1 MQSEERLEVCMR
13 RGLFAIL
20 AAGALLATAPA
31 AEAFDITPSTG
42 DLDVTRWEDQPPTTN
57 DTKDVLPEAT
67 LECGC
72 DISKATE
79 LYKDDGGSNDGTE
92 TIDED
97 YAGQVYLLVKD
108 GNHFPAWYL
117 FDLTGLGWNGTDTLD
132 LSGFWPDNGDIS
144 HVALYGGTVSTP
156 EPATLSLLAFG
167 LFGLGAVRR
176 KAVAVV

>member
-1 MQSEERLEVCMR
+1 MQSEKRLEVCMR

-31 AEAFDITPSTG
+31 AEAFDITPATG
-42 DLDVTRWEDQPPTTN
+42 VIDVTRWEDQPPTTN
-57 DTKDVLPEAT
+57 DTKSVLPEAS
-67 LECGC
+67 LECSC

-79 LYKDDGGSNDGTE
+79 VYKDESGGTNGTE
-92 TIDED
+92 TIEADVT
-97 YAGQVYLLVKD
+97 GQVYLLVKD

-117 FDLTGLGWNGTDTLD
+117 FDLTGLGWNGTDTLS
-132 LSGFWPDNGDIS
+132 LSGFWPDGGEIS
-144 HVALYGGTVSTP
+144 HVGLYGGTVYTP

>member
-1 MQSEERLEVCMR
+1 MR

-42 DLDVTRWEDQPPTTN
+42 TIDVTRWEDQPPTTN
-57 DTKDVLPEAT
+57 DTKDVLPEAST
-67 LECGC
+67 ECGC

-79 LYKDDGGSNDGTE
+79 VYKDDGGGTNGTE
-92 TIDED
+92 TID
-97 YAGQVYLLVKD
+97 ANVSGQVYLLVKD

-117 FDLTGLGWNGTDTLD
+117 FDLTGLGWNGTDTLN
-132 LSGFWPDNGDIS
+132 LSGFWPGGGEIS
-144 HVALYGGTVSTP
+144 HVGLYGGTVYTP
-156 EPATLSLLAFG
+156 EPATMSLLAFG
-167 LFGLGAVRR
+167 LLGLGAVRR